1 VRQEEALARIERGR
15 EIGGRTTELQ
25 LLTDVDRVMTDAS
38 ICGLGQTAAS
48 AVRSALKLGLVAG
61 ERSDGAIGGENA

>member
-1 VRQEEALARIERGR
+1 VRQEEALARIVRGR

-48 AVRSALKLGLVAG
+48 AVRSALKLGLV
-61 ERSDGAIGGENA
+61 GENA